1 MRSKSPRGIFLTAL
15 LTCALWFSTCVAAGE
30 GELSRIV
37 VFGDSLTDPGNAFV
51 LTQQVSVPPYQLI
64 PAFPYA
70 RGGHHFS
77 NGRTWVEQLA
87 RGLDMADS
95 TCPALAAPGRC
106 SNYAVGGA
114 TARGTAPIDLSSQ
127 VAMFRSDFKHFPKA
141 EAFYVVHIGGN
152 DLRDALEALA
162 SDPTGATSMLI
173 IHDAL
178 GAIATN
184 IVALTSAGA
193 REFLVVNA
201 PNLALAP
208 AIRLQGP
215 LAQGAAQFLSVA
227 FNDALVPVLAGL
239 QASLPVT
246 IHRFDLFA
254 LLNETVAMPAA
265 SGLRVVDATCITP
278 GVIAHAEC
286 TRPDSY
292 LFWDGIHPTRAGHA
306 ILARRV
312 REILGVL
319 PFDD

>member
-15 LTCALWFSTCVAAGE
+15 FTCALWFSTCAAAGD
-30 GELSRIV
+30 GELTRIV

-51 LTQQVSVPPYQLI
+51 ITHQVSVPPYQLI
-64 PAFPYA
+64 PVFPYA
-70 RGGHHFS
+70 RGGHHCS

-95 TCPALAAPGRC
+95 TCPALAARGKC

-127 VAMFRSDFKHFPKA
+127 VAMFLSDFADFPKA

-152 DLRDALEALA
+152 DLRDAIEALA
-162 SDPTGATSMLI
+162 SDPTFATSTLI
-173 IHDAL
+173 ISGAL

-184 IVALTSAGA
+184 IVTLTKAGA
-193 REFLVVNA
+193 REFVVLNA
-201 PNLALAP
+201 PNLAVVP

-215 LAQGAAQFLSVA
+215 QVQAAAHALSVA
-227 FNDALVPVLAGL
+227 FNDAL
-239 QASLPVT
+239 ASVVACLDANLPVT

-254 LLNETVAMPAA
+254 LVNEAVATPAA
-265 SGLRVVDATCITP
+265 FGLTVVDATCITP
-278 GVIAHAEC
+278 GVIVHAEC
-286 TRPDSY
+286 SHPNRY

>member
-1 MRSKSPRGIFLTAL
+1 MGSKSPRGFFLSAL
-15 LTCALWFSTCVAAGE
+15 LTCALWFSTCAAAGN

-51 LTQQVSVPPYQLI
+51 LTHQVSMPPYQLI
-64 PAFPYA
+64 PDFPYA

-95 TCPALAAPGRC
+95 TCPALGARGRC

-114 TARGTAPIDLSSQ
+114 RARPGTLFDLSSQ
-127 VAMFRSDFKHFPKA
+127 VAMFRSDFADFAKD
-141 EAFYVVHIGGN
+141 EALYVVHIGGN
-152 DLRDALEALA
+152 DLRDAIVALA
-162 SDPTGATSMLI
+162 SDPSGATSMAI
-173 IHDAL
+173 IQGAL
-178 GAIATN
+178 GAIAAN
-184 IVALTSAGA
+184 IVTLTAAGG

-201 PNLALAP
+201 PDLALAP

-215 LAQGAAQFLSVA
+215 LAQAAAQFVSVA
-227 FNDALVPVLAGL
+227 FNDALASVLARLEAG
-239 QASLPVT
+239 LPVT
-246 IHRFDLFA
+246 IHRFDLFS
-254 LLNETVAMPAA
+254 LVNEAVATPAA
-265 SGLRVVDATCITP
+265 FELTVVDTTCITP
-278 GVIAHAEC
+278 GVIVHAEC
-286 TRPDSY
+286 SQPNRY
-292 LFWDGIHPTRAGHA
+292 LFWDGIHPTRAAHA

>member
-1 MRSKSPRGIFLTAL
+1 MS
-15 LTCALWFSTCVAAGE
+15 
-30 GELSRIV
+30 
-37 VFGDSLTDPGNAFV
+37 
-51 LTQQVSVPPYQLI
+51 
-64 PAFPYA
+64 
-70 RGGHHFS
+70 
-77 NGRTWVEQLA
+77 
-87 RGLDMADS
+87 DS
-95 TCPALAAPGRC
+95 TCPAQAAPGRC

-114 TARGTAPIDLSSQ
+114 RARPGTLFDLSSQ
-127 VAMFRSDFKHFPKA
+127 VAMFRSDFANLAKA
-141 EAFYVVHIGGN
+141 EALYVVHIGGN
-152 DLRDALEALA
+152 DLRDAIVALG
-162 SDPTGATSMLI
+162 SDPSGATSLAI
-173 IHDAL
+173 IQGAL

-184 IVALTSAGA
+184 IVTLTAAGG

-215 LAQGAAQFLSVA
+215 QAQAAAQFVSVA
-227 FNDALVPVLAGL
+227 FNDHLASALAGL

-254 LLNETVAMPAA
+254 LVNEAVTAPAA
-265 SGLRVVDATCITP
+265 FGLTVVDTTCITP
-278 GVIAHAEC
+278 GVIIHAEC
-286 TRPDSY
+286 THPGSY

>member
-1 MRSKSPRGIFLTAL
+1 MRDKSPRGIFLAAL
-15 LTCALWFSTCVAAGE
+15 LTCALWFSTCAAAGD

-51 LTQQVSVPPYQLI
+51 ITHEVSVPPYQLI
-64 PAFPYA
+64 PDFPYA

-77 NGRTWVEQLA
+77 NGKTWVEQFG
-87 RGLDMADS
+87 RGLDMSDS
-95 TCPALAAPGRC
+95 TCPALRDRGRC

-114 TARGTAPIDLSSQ
+114 RAQGTTRIDLSSQ
-127 VAMFRSDFKHFPKA
+127 VAMFGNDFADFPKA
-141 EAFYVVHIGGN
+141 EALYVLHIGGN
-152 DLRDALEALA
+152 DLRDALEELA
-162 SDPTGATSMLI
+162 SDPTGATSMAI
-173 IHDAL
+173 IQGAL
-178 GAIATN
+178 GAIAVN
-184 IVALTSAGA
+184 IGTLAATGA

-215 LAQGAAQFLSVA
+215 AAQGAAQFVSVA
-227 FNDALVPVLAGL
+227 FNDALASVLARLEAG
-239 QASLPVT
+239 SPVT

-254 LLNETVAMPAA
+254 LVNEAVTAPAA
-265 SGLRVVDATCITP
+265 FGLRVVDATCITP

-286 TRPDSY
+286 THPETY
-292 LFWDGIHPTRAGHA
+292 LFWDGIHPTRAAHG

-319 PFDD
+319 PIDD

>member
-15 LTCALWFSTCVAAGE
+15 FACALWFSTCAAAGD

-51 LTQQVSVPPYQLI
+51 ITHQVSVPPYQLI
-64 PAFPYA
+64 PDFPYA

-77 NGRTWVEQLA
+77 NGKTWVEQLA
-87 RGLDMADS
+87 RGLDMANS
-95 TCPALAAPGRC
+95 TCPALGARGRC

-114 TARGTAPIDLSSQ
+114 RARPGTPFNLSSQ
-127 VAMFRSDFKHFPKA
+127 VAMFRSDFADFPKA
-141 EAFYVVHIGGN
+141 EAFYVLHIGGN

-162 SDPTGATSMLI
+162 LDPTGATSAAYI
-173 IHDAL
+173 NGAL
-178 GAIATN
+178 ASIAAN
-184 IVALTSAGA
+184 IVTLTSAGA

-208 AIRLQGP
+208 AIRLLGP
-215 LAQGAAQFLSVA
+215 QAQGAAQFVSVT
-227 FNDALVPVLAGL
+227 FNNYLVSVLAGL
-239 QASLPVT
+239 EASLPVT
-246 IHRFDLFA
+246 IHRFDLYA
-254 LLNETVAMPAA
+254 LVNAAVTTPAA
-265 SGLRVVDATCITP
+265 FGLTVVDTTCITP
-278 GVIAHAEC
+278 GVIDHAEC
-286 TRPDSY
+286 THPGSY

-312 REILGVL
+312 REILRVL

>member
-1 MRSKSPRGIFLTAL
+1 MRSNSPRGIFLAAL
-15 LTCALWFSTCVAAGE
+15 LTCTLWFSTWAAAGE
-30 GELSRIV
+30 AELSRIV

-51 LTQQVSVPPYQLI
+51 LTHQVSAPPYQLI
-64 PAFPYA
+64 PDFPYA

-77 NGRTWVEQLA
+77 NGKTWVEQLA
-87 RGLDMADS
+87 RRLDMSDS
-95 TCPALAAPGRC
+95 ACPALRARGRC

-114 TARGTAPIDLSSQ
+114 RARPGTPFDLSSQ
-127 VAMFRSDFKHFPKA
+127 VAMFRSDFASLAKD

-152 DLRDALEALA
+152 DLRDAIEALA
-162 SDPTGATSMLI
+162 SDRSGAATMAI
-173 IHDAL
+173 IEDAL

-184 IVALTSAGA
+184 IATLAAAGG

-215 LAQGAAQFLSVA
+215 QAQGAAQFVSVA
-227 FNDALVPVLAGL
+227 FNDTLASVLAGL
-239 QASLPVT
+239 EASLPVT

-254 LLNETVAMPAA
+254 LVNAAVAAPAA
-265 SGLRVVDATCITP
+265 FGLTVVDATCITP
-278 GVIAHAEC
+278 GVIVHAEC
-286 TRPDSY
+286 THPDSY
-292 LFWDGIHPTRAGHA
+292 LFWDGIHPTRAAHA

-312 REILGVL
+312 RDILGVL

>member
-1 MRSKSPRGIFLTAL
+1 MRSKLPRGIFLTAL
-15 LTCALWFSTCVAAGE
+15 FTCALWFSTCAAAGD

-51 LTQQVSVPPYQLI
+51 LTHQVSVPPYQLI
-64 PAFPYA
+64 PDFPYA

-77 NGRTWVEQLA
+77 NGRTWVEQFG
-87 RGLDMADS
+87 RGLDMSDS
-95 TCPALAAPGRC
+95 VCPALAARGRC

-114 TARGTAPIDLSSQ
+114 RARPGTLFDLSSQ
-127 VAMFRSDFKHFPKA
+127 VAMFRSDFASLAKA
-141 EAFYVVHIGGN
+141 EALYVVHIGGN

-162 SDPTGATSMLI
+162 SDPTGATSMVI

-184 IVALTSAGA
+184 IAALASTGA

-215 LAQGAAQFLSVA
+215 WAQGAAQFVSVTFNNHLLS
-227 FNDALVPVLAGL
+227 VLAGL
-239 QASLPVT
+239 EASLPVT
-246 IHRFDLFA
+246 IHRFDVFA
-254 LLNETVAMPAA
+254 LLNEAVSSPAA
-265 SGLRVVDATCITP
+265 FGLAVVDTTCITP
-278 GVIAHAEC
+278 GVIVHAEC
-286 TRPDSY
+286 THPGSY

-312 REILGVL
+312 REMLGVL